1 MNDVQKTKNS
11 RALNKGPEKLK
22 LKTKQKK
29 LLAKKLKKK
38 KIDNYSDLFKKLM

>member
-1 MNDVQKTKNS
+1 MLWILLLYDMNDVQKTKNS

-29 LLAKKLKKK
+29 LLAKK
-38 KIDNYSDLFKKLM
+38 